1 MKKSKRWLALTCAFV
16 LGATSLMGCAKVAD
30 QKAEESTAQTAET
43 ETETEAEG
51 ETVAEGTEL
60 NIAVFQGGYGREVW
74 DTLAANFEAEHE
86 GVTVNVTANPKL
98 GDVIRPQIMSGNPP
112 DVIFLAAT
120 NESGILQSLI
130 QDQALAN
137 LDDIFDNEMKAKFV
151 DGALTAPTIAPYSDG
166 KIYAAPLFYSTM
178 GLFYNKALFAEKGYE
193 VPTTWDEFFA
203 LGDKAKEDGIALFTY
218 AASNAPSYNE
228 IVLNPMIAS
237 IGGAQTLE
245 DCFNYKEEAWNSDA
259 VKDAFGIYQRMAD
272 GGYLLDGTLAMNHT
286 QSQEQFLQNKALFIP
301 NGNWLENEMAETPRA
316 DGFEFGFTG
325 TPVLNEGD
333 TPCVWSNIEEIY
345 VPSEAKNIDLAKE
358 FIKFLYTDESIK
370 LLAENAGSI
379 PPIEG
384 AADIVKDSLSASV
397 YETYCIAEKGF
408 TPVTGAFGLTEQTEI
423 NIRDDIYNNL
433 NAVMAGEKTSEEWRQ
448 IVADDANELSQ
459 ITLQQ

>member
-1 MKKSKRWLALTCAFV
+1 MRKSKKWLALACAFV
-16 LGATSLMGCAKVAD
+16 LGATSLMGCTKASDK
-30 QKAEESTAQTAET
+30 KAEESVQQSEVAET
-43 ETETEAEG
+43 ETETETKAES
-51 ETVAEGTEL
+51 TEL

-112 DVIFLAAT
+112 DVIFLSAT

-130 QDQALAN
+130 QDKALVC
-137 LDDIFDNEMKAKFV
+137 LDDVFDDEMKSRFV
-151 DGALTAPTIAPYSDG
+151 AGSLSAPTIAPYGDG

-178 GLFYNKALFAEKGYE
+178 GLFYNKTLFAEKGYE
-193 VPTTWDEFFA
+193 VPHTWDEFFA

-237 IGGAQTLE
+237 IGGAQMLE

-259 VKDAFGIYQRMAD
+259 VKEAFGIYQRMAD

-316 DGFEFGFTG
+316 EGFEFGFTG
-325 TPVLNEGD
+325 TPVLKEGD

-345 VPSEAKNIDLAKE
+345 IPSEAKNVDMAKE
-358 FIKFLYTDESIK
+358 FIKFLYTEESIK
-370 LLAENAGSI
+370 LLAESAGSI

-384 AADIVKDSLSASV
+384 AADMVKDSLSNCV
-397 YETYCIAEKGF
+397 YETYSITEKGF
-408 TPVTGAFGLTEQTEI
+408 APVTGAFAFTEQTET

-433 NAVMAGEKTSEEWRQ
+433 NAVMAGEKTSDEWLKL
-448 IVADDANELSQ
+448 VADDAKDLSQ
-459 ITLQQ
+459 ITLQ